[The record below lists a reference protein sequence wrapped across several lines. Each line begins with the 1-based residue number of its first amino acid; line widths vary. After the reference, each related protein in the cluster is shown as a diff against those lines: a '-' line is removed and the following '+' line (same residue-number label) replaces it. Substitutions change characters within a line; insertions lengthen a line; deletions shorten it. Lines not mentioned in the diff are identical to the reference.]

1 MSRVRAW
8 LAIFGGWTTL
18 AVFYAVST
26 SLTYRSTGRPGAW
39 SLTFRRSLSEW
50 WLWALLTPLVAWLA
64 RRFPLHG
71 PGRWR
76 HLAIHLVAAA
86 SVAVGKTAADRAVF
100 AMLTGFRPYLLLS
113 TVALHFT
120 IYFAIVAAAH
130 GLEYYRRSR
139 EREQLEARLAATRL
153 QLLSMQLQPHFLFNT
168 LNTIAELV
176 HDDPE
181 SADRMI
187 AGLSDLLR
195 RTLDLKDAH
204 EVTLEE
210 ELRVLDLYLD
220 LQRIRFGERLQVRID
235 VDDAARTAR
244 VPLLLL
250 QPIVENSIR
259 HGLAARASA
268 GRIEIRGR
276 RSGSRLQLE
285 VEDDGEPVEGEPRHG
300 IGLQNVRARLEA
312 LHGQNFSLTL
322 APAGSGG
329 THVTIDMPLKVREA

>member
-1 MSRVRAW
+1 MRRTRAW
-8 LAIFGGWTTL
+8 LAIFGGWTAL

-26 SLTYRSTGRPGAW
+26 SLTYRSTGRPGNW

-50 WLWALLTPLVAWLA
+50 WLWALLTPAIGWMA

-71 PGRWR
+71 ARRWR
-76 HLAIHLVAAA
+76 NLAIHIVAAVV
-86 SVAVGKTAADRAVF
+86 VAIGKTMADRAIF
-100 AMLTGFRPYLLLS
+100 FLLSGFSTYILLS
-113 TVALHFT
+113 TIALHFT
-120 IYFAIVAAAH
+120 LYFAILAAAH

-204 EVTLEE
+204 EVTLDE

-220 LQRIRFGERLQVRID
+220 LQRIRFGERLHVVTDIEA
-235 VDDAARTAR
+235 AARTAR

-259 HGLAARASA
+259 HGLAARTTA

-276 RSGSRLQLE
+276 RSADRLVLD
-285 VEDDGEPVEGEPRHG
+285 VIDDGEPIDGEPRQG
-300 IGLQNVRARLEA
+300 IGLNNVRDRLEA
-312 LHGQNFSLTL
+312 LHGDRFSLRL
-322 APAGSGG
+322 VPAETGG
-329 THVTIDMPLKVREA
+329 TRVTIDMPFTVREA